1 MERNREDHIRY
12 CKQEAYKCYEFHLSG
27 KQYSEPDKAIQHA
40 CTTMLV
46 DMGKHP
52 ETEKV
57 AQSLIMMVMFID
69 SEIKMRDFID
79 GFN

>member
-1 MERNREDHIRY
+1 MRSREEHVKF
-12 CKQEAYKCYEFHLSG
+12 CKEEAYKCYEFHLSG
-27 KQYSEPDKAIQHA
+27 KQYSEPENAIRHA

-46 DMGKHP
+46 DMSKHP

-57 AQSLIMMVMFID
+57 AEALCMMVIFIKTE
-69 SEIKMRDFID
+69 SEMRKFID